1 MQSLKA
7 ASIRPTGYQ
16 SQAIWKY
23 ILESSH
29 KNQGFRW
36 VYNFF
41 VEDNGELEQGQREHQ
56 NDIHSLYSLRAAPYM
71 LLHVCQTWSLFV
83 DPKVQEK

>member
-7 ASIRPTGYQ
+7 AGIRPTAYQ

-23 ILESSH
+23 ILQSNH

-36 VYNFF
+36 VEY
-41 VEDNGELEQGQREHQ
+41 NGELKQGQREHQ

-71 LLHVCQTWSLFV
+71 LLHVCQTSSLFV
-83 DPKVQEK
+83 DLKVQEK